1 MEIPGEEGL
10 QEWAVSPKFP
20 QRPGPGLG
28 HCTFPVL
35 QRAVGSRTHPSLPP
49 QPDCGGN
56 SLRCPDRCLGHRN
69 MAITC
74 HGQGE
79 NSHARRLPWTREMG
93 RGGPRGSEVPLR
105 SLAAFPCCPLQRSLR
120 AECLGPWSSEQ
131 STPVVSRKSP
141 FTYRTSQALLIQ
153 EEASLMGNWL
163 DFSSAKGQF

>member
-1 MEIPGEEGL
+1 MRKWRSQGKRDSRNGLFLPNFLKGQDRAWVTVLSRCYREQWVPG
-10 QEWAVSPKFP
+10 
-20 QRPGPGLG
+20 
-28 HCTFPVL
+28 
-35 QRAVGSRTHPSLPP
+35 RTLHSLIS
-49 QPDCGGN
+49 QTVGGN

-141 FTYRTSQALLIQ
+141 FT
-153 EEASLMGNWL
+153 
-163 DFSSAKGQF
+163 